1 MLRHQVKNAAR
12 CVLTVAILTV
22 LTACQAIELLAANV
36 PASFGSYKAHRDL
49 KYGSQDRQELDVYVP
64 TDTKESRAVVVF
76 VHGGGWTSGS
86 KGEYRF
92 VAEALTSRGIIAVLP
107 SYRLYPQVK
116 FPAFVDDVA
125 QAVAWAH
132 QHAAEYGG
140 DADRIYLMGHS
151 AGAQIT
157 ALIAF
162 DAEYLQRAGGER
174 AWIKGFIGLAGP
186 YDFLPFKDDYQKELF
201 GPEPEY
207 PRSQA
212 VNYVDAQAPPA
223 LLIHGEADTKV
234 WPSNSVSLAK
244 QMRAHHVSVVE
255 HYYPDMTH
263 SDVLAALSVYYRG
276 RRPILDEIDK
286 FVNSENAAV
295 HTAFRSAK

>member
-1 MLRHQVKNAAR
+1 MFKRQVKRALWSVAAI
-12 CVLTVAILTV
+12 AS
-22 LTACQAIELLAANV
+22 LTALTGCQSIELFAANV
-36 PASFGSYKAHRDL
+36 PAAFGSYKAHRDL
-49 KYGSQDRQELDVYVP
+49 KYGTQERQDLDVYAP
-64 TDTKESRAVVVF
+64 TDGKTSRAVVVF

-86 KGEYRF
+86 KNEYRF
-92 VAEALTSRGIIAVLP
+92 VAEALTSRGIVAVLP

-125 QAVAWAH
+125 LAIAWTH
-132 QHAAEYGG
+132 KHAAEYGG
-140 DADRIYLMGHS
+140 DGNRIYLMGHS
-151 AGAQIT
+151 AGAQIA

-162 DAEYLQRAGGER
+162 DAEYLQQSGGER
-174 AWIKGFIGLAGP
+174 AWIKGFVGLAGP
-186 YDFLPFKDDYQKELF
+186 YDFLPFKEDYQKELF

-212 VNYVDAQAPPA
+212 VNYVDAQTPPA